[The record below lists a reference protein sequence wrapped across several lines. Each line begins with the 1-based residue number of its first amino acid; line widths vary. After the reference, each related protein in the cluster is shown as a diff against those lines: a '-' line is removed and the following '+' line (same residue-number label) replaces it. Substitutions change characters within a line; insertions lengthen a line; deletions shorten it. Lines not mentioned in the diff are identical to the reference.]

1 MKSSEEKKAE
11 KEKYMLGQRAE
22 DAIEKFA
29 ENWVFIFPFT
39 GGRVLWMVINT
50 LLSVRTFEPY
60 SLILLNLV
68 LPCIAAIHAPLIR

>member
-1 MKSSEEKKAE
+1 MKSLEEKKAE
-11 KEKYMLGQRAE
+11 KEKYTLGQREA

-29 ENWVFIFPFT
+29 ENWIFIFPFT

-50 LLSVRTFEPY
+50 LLSVRTFDPY

>member
-1 MKSSEEKKAE
+1 MKSLEEKKAE
-11 KEKYMLGQRAE
+11 KEKYTLGQREA

-29 ENWVFIFPFT
+29 ENWLFIFPFT

-50 LLSVRTFEPY
+50 LLSARNLY

-68 LPCIAAIHAPLIR
+68 LPCIAAIKAPLIR

>member
-1 MKSSEEKKAE
+1 MKSLEEKKAE
-11 KEKYMLGQRAE
+11 KEKYTLGQREA

-29 ENWVFIFPFT
+29 ENWLFIFPFT

-50 LLSVRTFEPY
+50 PLSARTFNLY

-68 LPCIAAIHAPLIR
+68 LPCIAAIKAPLIR

>member
-11 KEKYMLGQRAE
+11 KEKYMLGQRAA

-50 LLSVRTFEPY
+50 LLSVRTFDPY
-60 SLILLNLV
+60 SLKKLRQI
-68 LPCIAAIHAPLIR
+68 